1 MHASLR
7 NINIGPFLSSFSLHI
22 ILFTRFACNN
32 IIMKRTEVGKG
43 VNNRIMLWPHSSF
56 LSFVRHNV
64 RPNKNTHYGR
74 IKARTLLYNAGEQ
87 STSRIL
93 FSFHITTK

>member
-64 RPNKNTHYGR
+64 RPNKKHSLRAHKSTHT
-74 IKARTLLYNAGEQ
+74 TLLIREL
-87 STSRIL
+87 TSFACFVRA
-93 FSFHITTK
+93 

>member
-43 VNNRIMLWPHSSF
+43 VNNRIMLWAAQF
-56 LSFVRHNV
+56 
-64 RPNKNTHYGR
+64 
-74 IKARTLLYNAGEQ
+74 
-87 STSRIL
+87 
-93 FSFHITTK
+93 FSFFRAA